1 MQLTGMTIFGK
12 MENFSRAYPYIL
24 VEETSDISVYVQDKH
39 IIVENVI
46 GEYKIQGMSDGEY
59 HEGIIPVGGTVDELV
74 NCNGIYLVE
83 ANGQS
88 KRVLVY

>member
-1 MQLTGMTIFGK
+1 MTK
-12 MENFSRAYPYIL
+12 WKNFSRAYPYIL
-24 VEETSDISVYVQDKH
+24 VEETSAMSVRVQDRRV
-39 IIVENVI
+39 IIENAI
-46 GEYKIQGMSDGEY
+46 GEYKIQGLSGGEY